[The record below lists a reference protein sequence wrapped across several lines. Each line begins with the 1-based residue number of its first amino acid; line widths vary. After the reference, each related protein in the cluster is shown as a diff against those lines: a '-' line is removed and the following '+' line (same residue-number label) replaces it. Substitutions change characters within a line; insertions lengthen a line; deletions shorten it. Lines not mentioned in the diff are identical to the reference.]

1 MASIPRDDVS
11 QLFEETDTKT
21 WPGFRQV
28 LELHR
33 EGQLTGIDEPVI
45 DRLEMFTQHMEA
57 RHRTFP
63 VSEDQLQRLLND
75 ELEVLVPGR

>member
-1 MASIPRDDVS
+1 MASIPHDDVS
-11 QLFEETDTKT
+11 QLFEETRTKT
-21 WPGFRQV
+21 WPGFREV

-45 DRLEMFTQHMEA
+45 ERLETFTQRMEE

-63 VSEDQLQRLLND
+63 VSEGQLQRLLNE
-75 ELEVLVPGR
+75 ELEALVPVR